1 MLPPGQGS
9 AGARLR
15 GGGLGLLLRA
25 ARPAG
30 PGRRTGRSGPNARP
44 GPPRDLGGLLSRLC
58 VERERGCALASEEAE
73 MGLTSLGDPL
83 RDQAGELRAVV
94 NVSGPIARLVAR
106 VDDFVHRLRAVA
118 ANIEALPARPHSG

>member
-1 MLPPGQGS
+1 
-9 AGARLR
+9 
-15 GGGLGLLLRA
+15 
-25 ARPAG
+25 
-30 PGRRTGRSGPNARP
+30 
-44 GPPRDLGGLLSRLC
+44 
-58 VERERGCALASEEAE
+58 